1 MTLTRAKLLHAG
13 VWGVLVILW
22 LFAKNFGPIEAQPW
36 QGIVIALCVVLLI
49 GLVLLETGLGVE
61 KPDERAHENGYK
73 ANSLLFNILNGA
85 LLLYI
90 ILARKCQLLFPM
102 NMLYCSW
109 GCSMCFRI
117 WRFYIMNAVQRDCH
131 AENTNQRTARSA
143 QHRSGTAGRTG
154 RRAS

>member
-13 VWGVLVILW
+13 VWGMLVFLW

-61 KPDERAHENGYK
+61 KPDERAAANGYK

-90 ILARKCQLLFPM
+90 IFGKEMPITIPYEYALLLMGLLNVFQDAAF
-102 NMLYCSW
+102 LY
-109 GCSMCFRI
+109 
-117 WRFYIMNAVQRDCH
+117 Y
-131 AENTNQRTARSA
+131 E
-143 QHRSGTAGRTG
+143 HRA
-154 RRAS
+154 A

>member
-90 ILARKCQLLFPM
+90 IFGKEMPITIPYEYALLLMGLLNVFQDVAF
-102 NMLYCSW
+102 LY
-109 GCSMCFRI
+109 
-117 WRFYIMNAVQRDCH
+117 Y
-131 AENTNQRTARSA
+131 E
-143 QHRSGTAGRTG
+143 
-154 RRAS
+154 RRAA